1 MALYP
6 SDTYPEICEISQLA
20 NRFLEEGY
28 ELYMVG
34 GAVRDMV
41 LKRGVKDFDFTTN
54 ATPEQVIKLFRR
66 VLPTGID
73 HGTVTVLLGAY
84 QFEVTTYRIEGK
96 YSDQRHPDGVSYA
109 GQIADDLGR
118 RDFTVNAMALNMKSG
133 ELVDLFGG
141 QTDLQR
147 GVLRAIGEPATRFA
161 EDPLRVLRGCRF
173 TSQLHLSLEAKTEIA
188 MKQQSIGMISV
199 ERIKDELEKTL
210 KTEKPS
216 IGIAH
221 MVVCGV
227 LQEVF
232 PVWNT
237 PYSDTVDE
245 IVSVYQWI
253 DRIPEDNWLLRCVAL
268 FVHSL
273 EGMSSIHEVEGG
285 MKHLKTSKKEQTYVS
300 HMYRSLYKVNAA
312 QYSDGDLRK
321 LIVSIKPIYLQDL
334 FCLLPLVTPQNTDL
348 YDELYKRMNQLLVDG
363 FPLSIGELH
372 ISANELMSHFSKTP
386 GPWLGSLLDQLF
398 LLVLEDPSLNKKE
411 SLIAQSEALL

>member
-1 MALYP
+1 MAIYP
-6 SDTYPEICEISQLA
+6 SDIYPEICEISQLT
-20 NRFLEEGY
+20 NRFLEKGY

-41 LKRGVKDFDFTTN
+41 LKQRVKDFDFTTN
-54 ATPEQVIKLFRR
+54 ATPEQVMKLFRR

-73 HGTVTVLLGAY
+73 HGTVTVLLGDY
-84 QFEVTTYRIEGK
+84 QFEVTTYRVEGK
-96 YSDQRHPDGVSYA
+96 YSDQRHPDGVTYA
-109 GQIADDLGR
+109 GNLAEDLGR
-118 RDFTVNAMALNMKSG
+118 RDFTVNAMALHMGSG
-133 ELVDLFGG
+133 DLVDLYGG
-141 QTDLQR
+141 QDDLR
-147 GVLRAIGEPATRFA
+147 EGVLRAIGDPPTRFE

-173 TSQLHLSLEAKTEIA
+173 TSQLHLTLEAATGIA
-188 MKQQSIGMISV
+188 MKQQSVGMISV

-210 KTEKPS
+210 MTVNPS

-221 MVVCGV
+221 MVWCGV
-227 LQEVF
+227 LQEIF
-232 PVWNT
+232 PTWIIPQSSSLN
-237 PYSDTVDE
+237 E
-245 IVSVYQWI
+245 IISTYQWI

-268 FVHSL
+268 FMQSL

-285 MKHLKTSKKEQTYVS
+285 MKHLKTSKKEQTYVC
-300 HMYRSLYKVNAA
+300 HMYRSLYKVNAV

-321 LIVSIKPIYLQDL
+321 LIVSIKPTYLQDL

-363 FPLSIGELH
+363 FPLSIGELQ